1 MLIQGSV
8 IQSFVLDLGRI
19 ALILGLILFLHRK
32 GLKIG
37 YVMLIS
43 SGALACFYGM
53 DMSRLFL
60 TIKAAATSR
69 IAITLLLSLSLIR
82 IFELV
87 LREQNILGGMMDIV
101 KKRVRFRKTVMI
113 SMPLLIGMLP
123 SLGGAYFSAP
133 MVREATEGT
142 GMSNEEKAFINYWF
156 RHPWEYILP
165 LYPGIVFASAVSGI
179 GLNRIVL
186 ANISCAAMMILT
198 GFLFS
203 MRGAGRTAAAVQGNG
218 KELRPARD
226 RAWVSFVPISAV
238 LVLVMIGHLELHYA
252 LFMVLIPLFIYYR
265 YAAARIV
272 QALRYGFSSE
282 VILMVAGIMLFKETL
297 EASGAVKDLSKF
309 FLAHGVPVVP
319 LFCALPFIA
328 GMLTGHTVG
337 FVGSTFPLLVTIAGK
352 ASPSLV
358 SLAFAAGFLG
368 VLLSPVHLCL
378 ILTREY
384 FAAGLPGIYRKM
396 IPAGIMIFAVALVQ
410 YFFGR

>member
-1 MLIQGSV
+1 M

-19 ALILGLILFLHRK
+19 VLILGLILFLLRK
-32 GLKIG
+32 GMKIG

-43 SGALACFYGM
+43 SGALAWFYGM
-53 DMSRLFL
+53 DMPRLAL
-60 TIKAAATSR
+60 VIRAAATSH
-69 IAITLLLSLSLIR
+69 ITIMLLLSLSLIR

-87 LREQNILGGMMDIV
+87 LREQNILSEMMDII
-101 KKRVRFRKTVMI
+101 KERVRFRKTVMI

-165 LYPGIVFASAVSGI
+165 LYPGIIFASAVSGI
-179 GLNRIVL
+179 GLNRIIF
-186 ANISCAAMMILT
+186 ANISYAAMMILT

-203 MRGAGRTAAAVQGNG
+203 MRGTGRALTAAQERG
-218 KELRPARD
+218 KDPRPAD
-226 RAWVSFVPISAV
+226 SRAWVSFLPISAV
-238 LVLVMIGHLELHYA
+238 LVLVIAGHLELQYA
-252 LFMVLIPLFIYYR
+252 LLMVLIPLFVYFR
-265 YAAARIV
+265 YSAVRIV
-272 QALRYGFSSE
+272 HALRYGFSFE
-282 VILMVAGIMLFKETL
+282 VIVMIAGIMMFKEAL
-297 EASGAVKDLSKF
+297 EASGAVQNLSEF
-309 FLAHGVPVVP
+309 FIAHGVPVVP
-319 LFCALPFIA
+319 VFCALPFIA

-337 FVGSTFPLLVTIAGK
+337 FVGSTFPLLVTIAGGV
-352 ASPSLV
+352 SLPLV

-384 FAAGLPGIYRKM
+384 FAADLSGIYRKM
-396 IPAGIMIFAVALVQ
+396 IPAGFMIFAVALAQ
-410 YFFGR
+410 YFFGP